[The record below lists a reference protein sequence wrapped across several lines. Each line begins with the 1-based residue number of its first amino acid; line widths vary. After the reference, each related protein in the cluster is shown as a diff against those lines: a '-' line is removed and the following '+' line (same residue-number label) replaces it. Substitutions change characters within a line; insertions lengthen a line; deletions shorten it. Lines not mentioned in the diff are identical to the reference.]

1 MNWCTAYV
9 QRLGSMVGSAGLF
22 AYFCKKTI
30 MSEINLKPDWPENT
44 FDVYR
49 TEAKL
54 QLGNLW
60 SLSSDATKAVAGNLQ
75 LRYIAEIG
83 TWFLFD
89 DMLEIGRF
97 RLPFSNESSLARF
110 QRLCSVHYRSE

>member
-1 MNWCTAYV
+1 
-9 QRLGSMVGSAGLF
+9 
-22 AYFCKKTI
+22 
-30 MSEINLKPDWPENT
+30 MSEINLKPDWPENR

-60 SLSSDATKAVAGNLQ
+60 SLSADATKAIAGNLQ